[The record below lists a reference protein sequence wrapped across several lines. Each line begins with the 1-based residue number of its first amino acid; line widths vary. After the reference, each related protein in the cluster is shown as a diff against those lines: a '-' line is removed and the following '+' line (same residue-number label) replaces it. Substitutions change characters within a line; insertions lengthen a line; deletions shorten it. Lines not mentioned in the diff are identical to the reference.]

1 MTIIMVNLVKGIHE
15 YLLNKFIYAVKYDKI
30 ANSLYSWILL
40 VRAGM
45 SEGDL
50 IIYKYSS

>member
-1 MTIIMVNLVKGIHE
+1 MANLVKGIHE

-40 VRAGM
+40 VVVVV
-45 SEGDL
+45 
-50 IIYKYSS
+50 IIVVVGS